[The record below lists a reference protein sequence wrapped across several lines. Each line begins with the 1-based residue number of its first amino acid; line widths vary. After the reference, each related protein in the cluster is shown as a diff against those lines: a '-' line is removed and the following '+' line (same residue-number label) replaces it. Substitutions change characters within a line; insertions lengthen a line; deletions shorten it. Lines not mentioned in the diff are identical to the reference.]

1 MKRYIK
7 EAVRALLLKYPQQ
20 AVKLGRFFGG
30 KYQVNINLDLLNSS
44 QKKVLLCYLHLED
57 VDFDKVKHANY
68 MHANQIV
75 KYFINNDYCID
86 VCTCSDIFSFEI
98 LKNKKYDIVI
108 GLGEVFKRICKS
120 QSTAKKIIFITE
132 NNPIIVSKKY
142 AERIAYFKQRHPYIN
157 CDASMVRKGYIDEDM
172 FELSDLAIIMS
183 SRYNA
188 ESMKH
193 YFDKEYLINSNA
205 FINSE
210 YVFDRANLENRIE
223 QIKRNFL
230 WFGSDGLIHKGVDI
244 LIDAFKEMPELAI
257 NFYGLSTA
265 ERRLFHKLRVSNT
278 LDCGRVNVQ
287 KTEFIDKIVNQHCFI
302 IFPSCSE
309 GMSTAVAT
317 CMAHGI
323 IPILTKEC
331 GFEPNEYI
339 IELGGWHIEDIK
351 CAVKRAISMNNEDIL
366 NFREGCFQY
375 ARKNFSLEKFDSSF
389 EDIMDDILLKL

>member
-68 MHANQIV
+68 MHANQII
-75 KYFINNDYCID
+75 KYFINNDCCID
-86 VCTCSDIFSFEI
+86 VCACSDIFSFEI

-120 QSTAKKIIFITE
+120 QPTAKKIILITE

-172 FELSDLAIIMS
+172 FELSDLAIIMN

-244 LIDAFKEMPELAI
+244 LIDAFKEMPEFAI

-389 EDIMDDILLKL
+389 ENIMDDILLKQ

>member
-7 EAVRALLLKYPQQ
+7 EAVRALLLKYPQE

-86 VCTCSDIFSFEI
+86 VCACSDIFSFEI

-120 QSTAKKIIFITE
+120 QPTAKKIILITE

-172 FELSDLAIIMS
+172 FELSDLAIIMN

-389 EDIMDDILLKL
+389 ENIMDDILLKQ

>member
-20 AVKLGRFFGG
+20 AVKLGCFFGG

-75 KYFINNDYCID
+75 KYFVNNDYCID
-86 VCTCSDIFSFEI
+86 VCACSDIFSFEI

-120 QSTAKKIIFITE
+120 QPTAKKIILITE

-157 CDASMVRKGYIDEDM
+157 CDASMVRKGYIDKDM
-172 FELSDLAIIMS
+172 FELSDLAIIMN

-205 FINSE
+205 FINAE

-230 WFGSDGLIHKGVDI
+230 WFGSDGLIHKGVDV
-244 LIDAFKEMPELAI
+244 LIDAFKEMPEFAI

-351 CAVKRAISMNNEDIL
+351 YAVKRAASMNNEEIL

-375 ARKNFSLEKFDSSF
+375 ARKNFSLEKFDSLF
-389 EDIMDDILLKL
+389 KDIMNDILLKQ

>member
-7 EAVRALLLKYPQQ
+7 EAVRALLLKYPQE

-86 VCTCSDIFSFEI
+86 VCACSDIFSFEI

-120 QSTAKKIIFITE
+120 QPTAKKIILITE

-172 FELSDLAIIMS
+172 FELSDLAIIMN

-389 EDIMDDILLKL
+389 EDIMDDILLKQ